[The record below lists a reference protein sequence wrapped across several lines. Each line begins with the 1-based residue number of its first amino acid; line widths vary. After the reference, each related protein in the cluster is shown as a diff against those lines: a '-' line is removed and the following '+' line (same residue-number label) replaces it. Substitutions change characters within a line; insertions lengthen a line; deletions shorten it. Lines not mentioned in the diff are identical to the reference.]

1 MILRGLTLILM
12 ACSLAA
18 GGCQYVGKQFPRL
31 LRIEFPQNPQ
41 NVDPLS
47 KMRFPKAAQ
56 IGDDWDIIILRD
68 GASIELVNR
77 TASSYRDLYLWLNRR
92 YVSQIELIQIGTDN
106 RVQLSQFIDQ
116 HRQPFPVGAILAP
129 DKARPLICADL
140 FDQTTGHRHRLVVRS
155 ADN

>member
-1 MILRGLTLILM
+1 MILRALTLTLM

-31 LRIEFPQNPQ
+31 LRIELSQNPQ

-47 KMRFPKAAQ
+47 KMRFPKAAPT
-56 IGDDWDIIILRD
+56 GDDWDIIILRD

-77 TASSYRDLYLWLNRR
+77 TASSYRDFYLWLNRR
-92 YVSQIELIQIGTDN
+92 YVSQIELIQIGTGN

-116 HRQPFPVGAILAP
+116 HRQSFPVGAILAP

-140 FDQTTGHRHRLVVRS
+140 FDQTTGRRHRLVVRS